1 MFTIQRKI
9 ITNFVVLFVTK
20 WSKKEYYC
28 GNLLMNEAMHYHITT
43 RESIYIAKAMISKYF
58 VILYYYKKSL
68 KIPKGVIRNR
78 KSKKD
83 RQHNDNIVMG
93 QIVC

>member
-1 MFTIQRKI
+1 VPMCTIQRKI

-28 GNLLMNEAMHYHITT
+28 GNLLVNDNINYHITT
-43 RESIYIAKAMISKYF
+43 RDIAKAMLSKYF

-68 KIPKGVIRNR
+68 EIPTGVIRNR

-83 RQHNDNIVMG
+83 RQYNDNIVMG